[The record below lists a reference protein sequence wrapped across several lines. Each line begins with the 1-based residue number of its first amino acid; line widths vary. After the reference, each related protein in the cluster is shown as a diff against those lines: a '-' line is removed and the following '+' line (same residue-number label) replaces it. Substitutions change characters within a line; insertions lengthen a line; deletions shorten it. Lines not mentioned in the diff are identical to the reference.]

1 MWWCA
6 EYVGPDVPIMPE
18 NPTENDNC
26 VWDNKMNDLLKIELV
41 LWGNF
46 HYLFTDLMALC
57 DAEVKNQVKALP
69 SFKEMDK
76 KLDSNDAHEGN

>member
-1 MWWCA
+1 
-6 EYVGPDVPIMPE
+6 
-18 NPTENDNC
+18 
-26 VWDNKMNDLLKIELV
+26 
-41 LWGNF
+41 
-46 HYLFTDLMALC
+46 MALC